1 MRLISNTLLRIGTRE
16 IETNEPSVK
25 FVRTMLKDVDKWRTK
40 VEDQELLFET
50 KKENETKDADKR
62 NIFIGQCKKCGE
74 IVGNCIFS
82 TRLVKKTIVEAE
94 QYIENIRKNKVDA
107 T

>member
-1 MRLISNTLLRIGTRE
+1 M
-16 IETNEPSVK
+16 NEPSVK
-25 FVRTMLKDVDKWRTK
+25 FVSAMLNAVDKWRTK

-50 KKENETKDADKR
+50 KKENELKDVDKR

-74 IVGNCIFS
+74 IVTNCIHS